1 MAPVE
6 APTPAEEMT
15 KAAQMAQ
22 EAQTVQMAR
31 TAQAAQMV
39 QAAQLE
45 LPKTRAKRTAV
56 GDVRAWTLAVLL
68 LGVKSCAREERTRW
82 RSRTRF
88 DARRF
93 LIVRAHTLRLV
104 GSNFRLGFCVFQ
116 TRDGFTSLA
125 FFRDQTKRYTLKL
138 KDKAQTYKAALS
150 TQC

>member
-1 MAPVE
+1 
-6 APTPAEEMT
+6 
-15 KAAQMAQ
+15 
-22 EAQTVQMAR
+22 
-31 TAQAAQMV
+31 MV

-45 LPKTRAKRTAV
+45 LPKMRAKRTAV

-116 TRDGFTSLA
+116 TRRLYFTRV
-125 FFRDQTKRYTLKL
+125 FRDQTKRYTLKL